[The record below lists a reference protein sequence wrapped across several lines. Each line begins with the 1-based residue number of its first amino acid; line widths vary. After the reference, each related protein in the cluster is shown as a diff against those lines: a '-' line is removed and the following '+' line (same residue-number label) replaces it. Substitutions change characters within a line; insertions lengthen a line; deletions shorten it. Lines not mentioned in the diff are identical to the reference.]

1 MNDLIELI
9 QSPRKY
15 FSRDKDISM
24 KFMYLLLL
32 IFLALDT
39 YVGVFVVSNK
49 EIDKVT
55 SMVHFSKWFI
65 FLFSVVG
72 GIIGTIIYVNIVYFV
87 VYITCNKIEKKTYN
101 KKIVKKLLYTS
112 YVVPYILSYIITSI
126 YSLLG
131 GQSGIFTNIFSL
143 IISALVSIFI
153 YMTLKLN
160 IKTKNVHKFLP
171 VIIFIISI
179 IPVIKYF
186 IKLH

>member
-24 KFMYLLLL
+24 KFMYLTFL
-32 IFLALDT
+32 IFLVLSS
-39 YVGVFVVSNK
+39 YVSIFVTQDQS
-49 EIDKVT
+49 IDKT
-55 SMVHFSKWFI
+55 LSMVHINKWII
-65 FLFSVVG
+65 FLIASVFS
-72 GIIGTIIYVNIVYFV
+72 IIFTIIIVNIVYSV
-87 VYITCNKIEKKTYN
+87 VYITCNKIEKKIYN

-112 YVVPYILSYIITSI
+112 YIVPYTLSYIITSI

>member
-24 KFMYLLLL
+24 KFIYLLFL
-32 IFLALDT
+32 IFLALGT
-39 YVGVFVVSNK
+39 YVEVLVVSNK
-49 EIDKVT
+49 EIDRVT
-55 SMVHFSKWFI
+55 SMVHFSKWLI
-65 FLFSVVG
+65 FLF
-72 GIIGTIIYVNIVYFV
+72 GIVWAIILTIIIVNIVYFV

-112 YVVPYILSYIITSI
+112 FIIPSILNYIIISI
-126 YSLLG
+126 YNLLG
-131 GQSGIFTNIFSL
+131 GQSDIFTNIFSL